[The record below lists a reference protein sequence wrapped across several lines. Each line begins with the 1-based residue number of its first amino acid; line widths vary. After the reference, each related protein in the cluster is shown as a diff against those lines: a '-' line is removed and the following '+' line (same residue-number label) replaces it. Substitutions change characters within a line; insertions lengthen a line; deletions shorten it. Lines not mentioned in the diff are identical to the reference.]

1 MKEVLAF
8 LSELN
13 RNNNKEWFDANK
25 DRYKKLRAYFDDFT
39 GKLIAGMG
47 EIDPQVRGLEV
58 KDCVYR
64 IYRDVR
70 FSNNKDPYKTH
81 LSAYICRGGKNSGYA
96 GYYFHVQPKV
106 EGGMMD
112 GNYLTSGIYM
122 AESPVM
128 KSIRTEIVDN
138 GGEFMKTVRKSKGF
152 HMAGEDEKLKR
163 VPNGFPADS
172 PYAEYL
178 KMKHLYL
185 GMQVDD
191 EFMTAPGLLERT
203 LAEFKKTVDF
213 NHFLN
218 RAIELAK
225 EDM

>member
-1 MKEVLAF
+1 MKDVLAF

-25 DRYKKLRAYFDDFT
+25 AWYKEIRARFDGF
-39 GKLIAGMG
+39 AGELLAG
-47 EIDPQVRGLEV
+47 VAGFDPQVRGVEL
-58 KDCVYR
+58 KDCLYR
-64 IYRDVR
+64 LYRDVR

-81 LSAYICRGGKNSGYA
+81 LSVYMCRGGKNSGFA
-96 GYYFHVQPKV
+96 GYYFHVQPEI

-112 GNYLTSGIYM
+112 GNYLTTGVYM

-128 KSIRTEIVDN
+128 KSIRTEIVD
-138 GGEFMKTVRKSKGF
+138 GGAAFIKAVEKGKGF
-152 HMAGEDEKLKR
+152 NMAGEDEKLKR

-185 GMQVDD
+185 GKKVDD
-191 EFMTAPGLLERT
+191 EFMTAPGLLERA
-203 LAEFKKTVDF
+203 LGEFRKTMDF
-213 NHFLN
+213 SHFLN

-225 EDM
+225 EEV